1 MAAASNIVASPVSGF
16 STQGGYQHWWLP
28 NLRSTI
34 AIGEAQQYVSSQL
47 IGPTQSNSIN
57 KVLWNTFINLVWN
70 PVPFI
75 TTGIEYMYG
84 KRVVVSNANGQEQVL
99 IAKWR
104 VAF

>member
-1 MAAASNIVASPVSGF
+1 MAAEP
-16 STQGGYQHWWLP
+16 
-28 NLRSTI
+28 RSTI
-34 AIGEAQQYVSSQL
+34 AVGTAQQYVSSQL
-47 IGPTQSNSIN
+47 IGPTQSNSVN
-57 KVLWNTFINLVWN
+57 KVLWNTFVNLVWN

-75 TTGIEYMYG
+75 TTGVEYMYG